1 MKVPKAKK
9 QPSGSWFIQ
18 LRLGGASIPITAR
31 TEKECTRQA
40 QLIKAEYL
48 TGKRQ
53 PPKPEGEKYPTLT
66 EAIDQYLAARD
77 SALSPATVRGYTRI
91 QENRFKGLMQ
101 RSLSDITDEEYLEAC
116 NQEAKLCSAKTLKNA
131 WSFVRSVVEYTT
143 GKKPPEAPLP
153 QVIPNV
159 RPFLDADEIQIFRNA
174 VRGNKYEIP
183 ILLALTSLRRSEIMA
198 LRWENVDLKRRRI
211 LVKGAAVFDK
221 DNKLVQKPENKN
233 QSSTRYVPILM
244 DELYE
249 ALKAA
254 KKSNGLIVT
263 CNPNTI
269 WANIRRICERSGLPP
284 VGIHGLRHSFASL
297 AYHLQVPE
305 KYTMAIGG
313 WNDDRTMKKI
323 YTHIAQ
329 GDVKRYEDAFSDFFK
344 NANENANK
352 KIG

>member
-1 MKVPKAKK
+1 MKVPKARKVS
-9 QPSGSWFIQ
+9 SGNWFIQ
-18 LRLGGASIPITAR
+18 LRLGGENINITAT

-40 QLIKAEYL
+40 QFVKAEYL

-53 PPKPEGEKYPTLT
+53 PPEPEGEKYPTLA
-66 EAIDQYLAARD
+66 EAIDLYLAARD

-91 QENRFKGLMQ
+91 KANRQ
-101 RSLSDITDEEYLEAC
+101 RSLSDITDEDYLDAC
-116 NQEAKLCSAKTLKNA
+116 NQEAKLCAAKTLKNA

-143 GKKPPEAPLP
+143 GKKPPDAPLP

-174 VRGNKYEIP
+174 VRGNQYEIP

-211 LVKGAAVFDK
+211 LVKGAAVYDK
-221 DNKLVQKPENKN
+221 DDKLVQKPENKN

-244 DELYE
+244 DELFE

-254 KKSNGLIVT
+254 KKPSGLIVT

-269 WANIRRICERSGLPP
+269 WANIRRICKRNDLPP

-297 AYHLQVPE
+297 AYHLQVPD

-313 WNDDRTMKKI
+313 WNDERTMKKI

-329 GDVKRYEDAFSDFFK
+329 GDVKKYEDAFSDFFK
-344 NANENANK
+344 NAN
-352 KIG
+352 